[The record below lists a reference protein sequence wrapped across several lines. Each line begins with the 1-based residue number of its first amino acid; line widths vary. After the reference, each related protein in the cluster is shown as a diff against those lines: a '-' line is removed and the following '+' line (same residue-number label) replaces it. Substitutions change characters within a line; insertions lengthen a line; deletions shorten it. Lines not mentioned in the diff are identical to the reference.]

1 MQSKGNRTRQLHTS
15 EHTARDTHT
24 HVRAHM
30 RETHTPQ
37 LLDGYPFQVL
47 VLEDVQQ
54 HVGPVTAV
62 AQLAEVREG
71 LLW

>member
-15 EHTARDTHT
+15 EHTARDTHART
-24 HVRAHM
+24 HM
-30 RETHTPQ
+30 RETNTPQ